1 MAPASIW
8 AFCLYNPLKKITLGA
23 CACSLAS
30 NILYNLGKLIGV
42 MKTVILAGGFGKRL
56 KPLTDTRPKP
66 MIEVLNVPIIEWQVR
81 WLRKFGIR
89 DFVMCVGY
97 MKEQIIDHI
106 GNGAKFDSRINYSF
120 EEKALGTGGALL
132 NAKELISDQ
141 DSFFVLNGD
150 ILTELDPNRLNI
162 ANSNV
167 LAVVPLRSPFGVV
180 ELDQDSTVRGFLEKP
195 EIPDRWINAGLYR
208 FTQEVFK
215 YLPKEG
221 NIEVTALPAL
231 AKEGRLQAVRY
242 KDVFWRSIDSHKDI
256 EEASKEMKEVKL
268 L

>member
-1 MAPASIW
+1 
-8 AFCLYNPLKKITLGA
+8 
-23 CACSLAS
+23 
-30 NILYNLGKLIGV
+30 

-66 MIEVLNVPIIEWQVR
+66 MIEVLNIPIIEWQVR
-81 WLRKFGIR
+81 WLRRFGMG
-89 DFVMCVGY
+89 DFIICAGY
-97 MKEQIIDHI
+97 MKEMIVDHM
-106 GNGAKFDSRINYSF
+106 GNGARFDSRIEYSF

-132 NAKELISDQ
+132 NSKELLSDL

-150 ILTELDPNRLNI
+150 VLTELDPNKLLNS

-180 ELDQDSTVRGFLEKP
+180 ELDANSKVRGFIEKP
-195 EIPDRWINAGLYR
+195 EISDKWINAGLYR
-208 FTQEVFK
+208 FTQDVFN
-215 YLPKEG
+215 YLPEEG
-221 NIEVTALPAL
+221 NIEVTALPGL
-231 AKEGRLQAVRY
+231 AKDGKLQAVRY

-256 EEASKEMKEVKL
+256 EEASKEIREAKL